1 MLFRLRTFSEQQ
13 LHSPAGLLD
22 ESDGDQDPV
31 AQEDEREE
39 DDGFGH
45 RYDDH

>member
-1 MLFRLRTFSEQQ
+1 MEQAEGRFTQQQ
-13 LHSPAGLLD
+13 LGSLAGLLD

-39 DDGFGH
+39 DDRLGH
-45 RYDDH
+45 GYDDH